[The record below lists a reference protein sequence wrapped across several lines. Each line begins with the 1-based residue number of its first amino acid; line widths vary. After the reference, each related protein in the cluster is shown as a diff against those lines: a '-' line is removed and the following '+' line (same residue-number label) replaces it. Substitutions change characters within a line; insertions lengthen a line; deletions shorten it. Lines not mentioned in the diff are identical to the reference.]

1 MRPDRGGKVAPI
13 DESLSD
19 DAKAIAGTVFLITG
33 SLEYQTPSRI
43 PERAKAALDELV
55 EAKIAVREPMP
66 GGGIRYRRRV
76 PDVDMRGYARWFNRN
91 KHVGDGLMLMGPG

>member
-1 MRPDRGGKVAPI
+1 MSASARLPRLLALVPWLELAQRDV
-13 DESLSD
+13 SD
-19 DAKAIAGTVFLITG
+19 
-33 SLEYQTPSRI
+33 S
-43 PERAKAALDELV
+43 AAL